1 MLKDLIGFTWSSER
15 RLSGIHDGHALC
27 RVIYHHGHK
36 VRSIFDFSVISCFF
50 QGIPPILFC
59 FPPGRVV
66 FLATW
71 PPEGFQSAKER
82 LTGTLAQSWSLLPL
96 HRTPDDCWL
105 YWFFFFFWWT
115 APSRVLFGGL
125 PQSCPSC
132 LEFTMAMLT
141 YACMKLLWCFIE
153 SRELQGV
160 ERGRLEGPTT
170 VRHFFLLSQSLDRV
184 TSESVSNVHI

>member
-1 MLKDLIGFTWSSER
+1 MMAMLCVGLYIITATKVHFWFLSYKLFLPGHSSHTFLFPTREGGIFSHMTTWRISVCQVEAHWHPRSVLIT
-15 RLSGIHDGHALC
+15 
-27 RVIYHHGHK
+27 
-36 VRSIFDFSVISCFF
+36 
-50 QGIPPILFC
+50 
-59 FPPGRVV
+59 
-66 FLATW
+66 
-71 PPEGFQSAKER
+71 SAFAQNAWWL
-82 LTGTLAQSWSLLPL
+82 LTLLI
-96 HRTPDDCWL
+96 
-105 YWFFFFFWWT
+105 FFFWWT

-170 VRHFFLLSQSLDRV
+170 VRHFFLPSQSLDRV
-184 TSESVSNVHI
+184 TSESVSNAHI